1 HAPRAAGV
9 RRDAL
14 AREVRPQVSAC
25 GRIFPDARDAKQ
37 VRSRAPTAR
46 KEISARTAKC
56 SLSLREGEMGQATR
70 RCAAQTQD
78 KAAPEMLPKAR
89 RRDFVARQNPEN
101 CGATSSELAPLLETR
116 QRRRWPEPD
125 AQVPLREESRP
136 PAQGTATEQEARRHQ
151 TASETGCV
159 RPDPWQN
166 VQCPTAK
173 TPQQ

>member
-56 SLSLREGEMGQATR
+56 SLSLREAELVQATR

-89 RRDFVARQNPEN
+89 RRDLVAPQNTESW
-101 CGATSSELAPLLETR
+101 ATTSKKAAALQEEPPPQLEPSRTG
-116 QRRRWPEPD
+116 RR
-125 AQVPLREESRP
+125 
-136 PAQGTATEQEARRHQ
+136 GTAEQPPY
-151 TASETGCV
+151 G
-159 RPDPWQN
+159 
-166 VQCPTAK
+166 
-173 TPQQ
+173 